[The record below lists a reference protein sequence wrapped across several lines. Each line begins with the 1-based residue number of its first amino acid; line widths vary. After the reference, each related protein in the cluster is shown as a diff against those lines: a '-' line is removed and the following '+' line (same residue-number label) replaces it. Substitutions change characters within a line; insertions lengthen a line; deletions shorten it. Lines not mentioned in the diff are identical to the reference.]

1 MFVRV
6 KKVGPRRY
14 AYLVDGVREG
24 KRVRQRT
31 LCYLGPVSKI
41 VSGIPENDRRKI
53 EERFQVSW
61 DKINY
66 EIRRIPLTF
75 EEISRA
81 RRAQFAVSIRNRK
94 MGFRSQ
100 GDLPRAE
107 GELAALS
114 KLAAIKFR
122 KMFEEIGEREY
133 RMR

>member
-41 VSGIPENDRRKI
+41 VSGIPENVRKKI
-53 EERFQVSW
+53 EERFQVNW

-75 EEISRA
+75 EEISR
-81 RRAQFAVSIRNRK
+81 QDGRNLPSLSETVRWAFEVKAICPERK
-94 MGFRSQ
+94 ENSR
-100 GDLPRAE
+100 
-107 GELAALS
+107 LS
-114 KLAAIKFR
+114 PSSLR
-122 KMFEEIGEREY
+122 
-133 RMR
+133 

>member
-41 VSGIPENDRRKI
+41 VSGISENVRKRI
-53 EERFQVSW
+53 AERFQMNG

-66 EIRRIPLTF
+66 QIRRIPLTF
-75 EEISRA
+75 EEISST
-81 RRAQFAVSIRNRK
+81 RRTNFPVFLRNRRLCL
-94 MGFRSQ
+94 RSK
-100 GDLPRAE
+100 GV
-107 GELAALS
+107 
-114 KLAAIKFR
+114 
-122 KMFEEIGEREY
+122 M
-133 RMR
+133 